1 MVLVDGI
8 QEVEQ
13 LTACTWVSRE
23 SEEKA
28 GELAA
33 EMHAF

>member
-23 SEEKA
+23 SEEK
-28 GELAA
+28 GWGVNC
-33 EMHAF
+33 